1 MQGKISVGN
10 EDFDKI
16 LHGGLIKDRVYL
28 IQGGPGTGKTTL
40 GLEFLL
46 DGLENHNNSVLYITL
61 AENKDE
67 IIANAKNFNWEDDKL
82 DSITFL
88 DMTPT
93 EADISSEESYDIFSP
108 AEVEKDSHISS
119 ITEMV
124 NEHSPARIVVDS
136 ITQLKMLCGDQYDY
150 RKQLMSLVNYL
161 SRSSATSFLIS
172 EHINSNKDRD
182 LDAPFLTHGIINLS
196 KDLSDKNIKRRYLEV
211 DKFRGSDYLS
221 GKHEYIIDK
230 NGFNIYPRVKVK
242 ETNIEE
248 TEKSLKKSIIS
259 SGIPSIDQMLHG
271 GLDRN
276 TVSIITGQAGI
287 GKTTLGFNFIKESLN
302 RNQKCLIYMFNESI
316 PVLTSKLEGINI
328 PINDLMK
335 KDNLIIKEVNPIEIT
350 ADRFVSQVR
359 KDVEE
364 YNSDLVMLDSLNSF
378 LFSVDDKSSSRRYLY
393 NLTNFLRQN
402 NITSIF
408 IHEISKI
415 SGDYSLTEFG
425 TSYIV
430 DSIILMRY
438 IEYRSKIKR
447 TIGIFKKRM
456 SSHERTLREFKI
468 TSYGIEVGSPLTNM
482 QGVLSG
488 KPEFISREESGEE
501 KNNGER
507 EY

>member
-1 MQGKISVGN
+1 MQEKISIGN
-10 EDFDKI
+10 KDFDEV
-16 LHGGLIKDRVYL
+16 LYGGLIKDRVYL

-46 DGLENHNNSVLYITL
+46 NGLENNNDSVLYITL
-61 AENKDE
+61 AENEDE
-67 IIANAKNFNWEDDKL
+67 IIANAKNFNWEEDKL

-93 EADISSEESYDIFSP
+93 KADISSEESYDIFSP

-124 NEHSPARIVVDS
+124 DEFSPTRIVVDS

-150 RKQLMSLVNYL
+150 RKQLMSLVDYL
-161 SRSSATSFLIS
+161 SRSSATSLLIS
-172 EHINSNKDRD
+172 EHVNASNDKDF
-182 LDAPFLTHGIINLS
+182 DAPFLTHGIINLT
-196 KDLSDKNIKRRYLEV
+196 KDLSDKNIKRRHLEV
-211 DKFRGSDYLS
+211 EKFRGSDYLS
-221 GKHEYIIDK
+221 GKHEYIINN
-230 NGFNIYPRVKVK
+230 NGFDIFPRVKVQ
-242 ETNIEE
+242 ETNIME
-248 TEKSLKKSIIS
+248 TEKTLKKQIIS
-259 SGIPSIDQMLHG
+259 SGIPGIDQMLHG

-302 RNQKCLIYMFNESI
+302 RNQKCLVYMFNESV

-328 PINDLMK
+328 PLSDLME
-335 KDNLIIKEVNPIEIT
+335 KDDLIIKEVNPIEIT
-350 ADRFVSQVR
+350 ADRFASQVR

-364 YNSDLVMLDSLNSF
+364 YNVDIVMLDSLNSF

-393 NLTNFLRQN
+393 NLTNYLRQN

-438 IEYRSKIKR
+438 IEYMGEIKR
-447 TIGIFKKRM
+447 TIGVLKKRM
-456 SSHERTLREFKI
+456 SSHEKTLREFKI
-468 TSYGIEVGSPLTNM
+468 TNYGIEVGSPISNL

-488 KPEFISREESGEE
+488 NPEFIREEGSRED
-501 KNNGER
+501 NYNGE
-507 EY
+507 